1 MCAAKKGNKYAEGN
15 EGGRPAMFKTP
26 EELQSKIDEYFN
38 GGANKRTIIV
48 GLGTMELPCYTI
60 CGLAYFLGF
69 ESRQSLFDY
78 EKKEEFTY
86 IIKKARLRIEMSYEE
101 RLQDNDET
109 EKDTAQY
116 REETLYFSKMLFKY
130 IDENTYTEED
140 KFIFRCYYLMPKRFT
155 YAKLNVM
162 TGIDKSKCTRI
173 IKAIKK
179 DLRENFLLW
188 LKEKNNMII

>member
-1 MCAAKKGNKYAEGN
+1 MTGFTYDVQRFDTWIGNNYTELLKYCKRYHILEDELHDTYLNCKQRIIKSGFT
-15 EGGRPAMFKTP
+15 ETYFK
-26 EELQSKIDEYFN
+26 
-38 GGANKRTIIV
+38 
-48 GLGTMELPCYTI
+48 
-60 CGLAYFLGF
+60 
-69 ESRQSLFDY
+69 
-78 EKKEEFTY
+78 TY
-86 IIKKARLRIEMSYEE
+86 IIKSLRNLHINEGKKLNNKFFIDIDNEDYINTVEE